1 MELGRRDR
9 VESRGADKDRIGDSQ
24 GALKLLESFK
34 FRYETQTDWELAKES
49 GLYTGKEKLFLRY
62 PNLHFPPK
70 SIFNSINSPKTTPIY
85 EGLDPRDQILASI
98 VSIAL

>member
-34 FRYETQTDWELAKES
+34 FRYETQTERELAKES
-49 GLYTGKEKLFLRY
+49 GLYRERKVVPPISQFA
-62 PNLHFPPK
+62 FPAQK
-70 SIFNSINSPKTTPIY
+70 YLQFNQQPPSGSNIRGTKF
-85 EGLDPRDQILASI
+85 
-98 VSIAL
+98 